1 MLQRQHGILNVR
13 CVLQSS
19 STCLDSGLCLDPGL
33 AGMLLQLPEYC
44 PLEQLSKS
52 KHAPYLDDNDFSWQ
66 IVYANIQ
73 QILVEHISRAALS
86 DFQSLLG
93 TEWLADSVIAALI
106 DCMKRGIP
114 KPDSTAAIT
123 MEPPSALRGI
133 AAGKHARCI
142 DWDEVCILDPAMS
155 RKILM
160 AFQTGDYG
168 DVLRVFSKQC
178 KFKTVRRILLPLNI
192 SWQGI
197 TLGTGCHWMLAELH
211 LDTGTTHC
219 TTGSRRHTTSTKTW
233 QV

>member
-1 MLQRQHGILNVR
+1 LH
-13 CVLQSS
+13 
-19 STCLDSGLCLDPGL
+19 
-33 AGMLLQLPEYC
+33 
-44 PLEQLSKS
+44 
-52 KHAPYLDDNDFSWQ
+52 DNDFSWR
-66 IVYANIQ
+66 ILYDKIQ
-73 QILVEHISRAALS
+73 QILLEHSSRASLS

-114 KPDSTAAIT
+114 EPDSTAAIT

-133 AAGKHARCI
+133 VTGKHDRCI
-142 DWDEVCILDPAMS
+142 DLDEVCILDPAMS
-155 RKILM
+155 RKILS

-192 SWQGI
+192 SWEGI

-211 LDTGTTHC
+211 LFTGTTHLYDWFEMTHDHYQIVAGVATC
-219 TTGSRRHTTSTKTW
+219 NTAIRRCQSCSWLAQLLRGTG
-233 QV
+233 

>member
-1 MLQRQHGILNVR
+1 
-13 CVLQSS
+13 
-19 STCLDSGLCLDPGL
+19 
-33 AGMLLQLPEYC
+33 MLLQLPEYC

-106 DCMKRGIP
+106 DCIKRGIP

-133 AAGKHARCI
+133 AAGKHASCI